1 MRAAAAI
8 VVLVA
13 ALAAGGT
20 ARASEAHPTLPEI
33 EGEVMCVTCDQP
45 LDQSTGPL
53 ADRERALIR
62 RWIAAG
68 YTKSRI
74 EQKLVDEFGQRVL
87 LSPPDSGFNILAWW
101 LPIVGVIAGALAL
114 GVLAWHWSRG
124 RGEPPAGPTQTRIEP
139 DLERQLDNELANYD
153 A

>member
-33 EGEVMCVTCDQP
+33 EGEVLCVTCDQP